1 MSIFLIGIGALF
13 ILAIIA
19 AIATKFTKRKA
30 GEPDVIMPTSG
41 DCSSCDGT
49 DDKCEQVCMMEA
61 DNKRH
66 RVIIDD
72 EET

>member
-30 GEPDVIMPTSG
+30 GEPDIIMPTSG
-41 DCSSCDGT
+41 DVRPVMGQMT
-49 DDKCEQVCMMEA
+49 NV
-61 DNKRH
+61 NKYA
-66 RVIIDD
+66 
-72 EET
+72 